1 MRLRHIFIGF
11 VLCGCLTVAAA
22 TLWLQHGLTKLKT
35 IPDGTLVYIE
45 KGSSVHKIAQTL
57 FEQNIIDD
65 PLFFKIGAR
74 LARPKGPL
82 KAGEYLMPN
91 TISTAEMIRIL
102 QMGKTHQRRVTI
114 PEGLMAVE
122 IVAMINQTD
131 GLTGEVTEIPPEG
144 SLLPETYHFDRG
156 MDRRML
162 VTRMQQAMQ
171 ATIKALWET
180 RAGNL
185 PVKTPEEAIILAS
198 IVEKETGIAAER
210 PRVAGVFVNR
220 LNVGMALQ
228 TDPTVIYAITLG
240 KEKLDRPLYRKDLNI
255 QSPYNTYVVT
265 GLPPGPIANPGRASI
280 AATLQPEEHDYFYF
294 VADGTGGHAFGKTM
308 DDHARNVNQWRKIQR
323 GEK

>member
-1 MRLRHIFIGF
+1 VRLRHIFIGF
-11 VLCGCLTVAAA
+11 VLCACLAVAAA

-35 IPDGTLVYIE
+35 VPDGTLVYIE

-57 FEQNIIDD
+57 FEQNIIED

-91 TISTAEMIRIL
+91 TISTAEMIRLL

-131 GLTGEVTEIPPEG
+131 GLSGEITDIPPEG

-156 MDRRML
+156 MDRRAL
-162 VTRMQQAMQ
+162 ITRMQRAMEV
-171 ATIKALWET
+171 TIKELWET
-180 RAGNL
+180 RADNL
-185 PVKTPEEAIILAS
+185 PIKTPGEAIILAS
-198 IVEKETGIAAER
+198 IVEKETGITAER
-210 PRVAGVFVNR
+210 QRVAGVFVNR

-228 TDPTVIYAITLG
+228 TDPTVIYAITQG

-323 GEK
+323 GQK

>member
-1 MRLRHIFIGF
+1 MRVRHILIGI
-11 VLCGCLTVAAA
+11 VLTGCLTLAAA

-35 IPDGTLVYIE
+35 VPDGTLVYIE
-45 KGSSVHKIAQTL
+45 KGSSVNKIAKVLT
-57 FEQNIIDD
+57 EQNIIDD

-74 LARPKGPL
+74 LARAKGPL
-82 KAGEYLMPN
+82 KAGEYLMPS

-122 IVAMINQTD
+122 IIAMINETD
-131 GLTGEVTEIPPEG
+131 GLSGTITEIPPEG

-171 ATIKALWET
+171 ATIKELWET
-180 RAGNL
+180 RADNL
-185 PVKTPEEAIILAS
+185 PIKTPEEAIILAS
-198 IVEKETGIAAER
+198 IVEKETGMAAER

-220 LNVGMALQ
+220 LNVNMALQ
-228 TDPTVIYAITLG
+228 TDPTVIYAITQG
-240 KEKLDRPLYRKDLNI
+240 KQRLDRPLYRKDLNI

-280 AATLQPEEHDYFYF
+280 AATLNPEEHDYFYF

-308 DDHARNVNQWRKIQR
+308 DEHARNVNNWRKIQR
-323 GEK
+323 GKK

>member
-1 MRLRHIFIGF
+1 MRVRHILVGL
-11 VLCGCLTVAAA
+11 VLCGCLSVAAA

-35 IPDGTLVYIE
+35 VPDGTLVYIE
-45 KGSSVHKIAQTL
+45 KGSSVNKIADAL
-57 FEQNIIDD
+57 VEQGIIDN
-65 PLFFKIGAR
+65 PLLFKVGAR
-74 LARPKGPL
+74 LARAKGHL
-82 KAGEYLMPN
+82 KAGEYLLPS

-122 IVAMINQTD
+122 IVAMINETD
-131 GLTGEVTEIPPEG
+131 GLSGEVTEIPAEG
-144 SLLPETYHFDRG
+144 TLLPETYHFDRG

-162 VTRMQQAMQ
+162 ITRMQQAMQ
-171 ATIKALWET
+171 ATIKELWET
-180 RAGNL
+180 RADNL
-185 PVKTPEEAIILAS
+185 PIKTPEEAIILAS

-210 PRVAGVFVNR
+210 PRVAGVFINR
-220 LNVGMALQ
+220 LNKGMALQ

-240 KEKLDRPLYRKDLNI
+240 KARLDRPLYRKDLNI
-255 QSPYNTYVVT
+255 DSPYNTYVVT

-308 DDHARNVNQWRKIQR
+308 DDHARNVSNWRKIQR
-323 GEK
+323 GQK